1 MNAALAFSLIT
12 LFALAVPIG
21 VSLVLASAFGIH
33 FFSTVPLLLVAQ
45 RVFTSLD
52 SFPLLAV
59 PLFILSGNLMA
70 AGGISERLVD
80 LAKSMVGGIQGG
92 LACTCVITC
101 MIFASVSG
109 SSVATTFAI
118 GVILIPAMVRHGYP
132 VGTAAAVQASSAEL
146 GVLIPP
152 SIPLILYGVATETS
166 IGQLFLAGIGPGLL
180 VAAALFIYL
189 LVLCRIKGYGKEDGL
204 DSQPFFRALRRSFW
218 AILMPFIVLGGI
230 YGGVFTPTEASAVA
244 VVYALVVGMFV
255 YRVLTFRKIHEAL
268 RSSAISS
275 TVIMIIIAGAGL
287 FSFLITQ
294 QQDRRSSSGFDR
306 GGMGAGDVHQQVE
319 LPARGQRVPV
329 HGRHVHRNIGCDPR
343 ARTAACPDR
352 NRLRCRSGP
361 FRADHRRQPGARHD
375 HATGGGQ
382 SFRRLR
388 RRPHIPADDHPAL
401 GAHGAGRHGL
411 RAARHLRP
419 LHLAGACR
427 TFLSLTIATTFSRRP

>member
-1 MNAALAFSLIT
+1 MNAALAFSLLI
-12 LFALAVPIG
+12 LFSLAVPIG

-33 FFSTVPLLLVAQ
+33 LYSTAPLLLVAQ

-132 VGTAAAVQASSAEL
+132 VGTAAAIQAASAEL

-166 IGQLFLAGIGPGLL
+166 IGQLFLAGVGPGIL
-180 VAAALFIYL
+180 VAAGLFTYL
-189 LVLCRIKGYGKEDGL
+189 IILCRIKGYGKSDHDGSL
-204 DSQPFFRALRRSFW
+204 PFLTALLRSFW
-218 AILMPFIVLGGI
+218 ALMMPFIVLGGI
-230 YGGVFTPTEASAVA
+230 YGGIFTPTEASAVA
-244 VVYALVVGMFV
+244 VVYALVVGVFV
-255 YRVLTFRKIHEAL
+255 YRAMGLREIHAAFRN
-268 RSSAISS
+268 SVVSS

-287 FSFLITQ
+287 FSFLVTRSGLPVIITEWVQ
-294 QQDRRSSSGFDR
+294 EVFTSKYGFLLAVNIFLF
-306 GGMGAGDVHQQVE
+306 GVGMFIETSAAILVLAPLLTPIAIAYGVDPVQFGLIIVVNLALGMITPPVGVNLFAACAVANISLQRIIPPLVPMVAVVMGCVLLVTYVPFISLGLVE
-319 LPARGQRVPV
+319 LLYR
-329 HGRHVHRNIGCDPR
+329 
-343 ARTAACPDR
+343 
-352 NRLRCRSGP
+352 
-361 FRADHRRQPGARHD
+361 
-375 HATGGGQ
+375 
-382 SFRRLR
+382 
-388 RRPHIPADDHPAL
+388 
-401 GAHGAGRHGL
+401 
-411 RAARHLRP
+411 
-419 LHLAGACR
+419 
-427 TFLSLTIATTFSRRP
+427 

>member
-118 GVILIPAMVRHGYP
+118 GVILIPAMVKHGYP
-132 VGTAAAVQASSAEL
+132 VGTAAAIQASSAEL

-255 YRVLTFRKIHEAL
+255 YRVLSFRKIHEAL

-287 FSFLITQ
+287 FSFLIT
-294 QQDRRSSSGFDR
+294 RSGLPSIVAEWVQEVFTNKWSFLLAVNVFLFMV
-306 GGMGAGDVHQQVE
+306 GMFIETSAAILVLAPLLAPIAIAYGVD
-319 LPARGQRVPV
+319 PV
-329 HGRHVHRNIGCDPR
+329 HFGLIIVVNLALGMITPPVGVNLF
-343 ARTAACPDR
+343 AACAVARISLQTIIPP
-352 NRLRCRSGP
+352 LVPMVLVVMGCVLLVTYVP
-361 FRADHRRQPGARHD
+361 FI
-375 HATGGGQ
+375 
-382 SFRRLR
+382 S
-388 RRPHIPADDHPAL
+388 L
-401 GAHGAGRHGL
+401 GLVEIFYR
-411 RAARHLRP
+411 
-419 LHLAGACR
+419 
-427 TFLSLTIATTFSRRP
+427 

>member
-1 MNAALAFSLIT
+1 MNAALAFSLLI
-12 LFALAVPIG
+12 LFSLAVPIG

-33 FFSTVPLLLVAQ
+33 LYSTAPLLLVAQ

-132 VGTAAAVQASSAEL
+132 VGTAAAIQAASAEL

-166 IGQLFLAGIGPGLL
+166 IGQLFLAGVGPGIL
-180 VAAALFIYL
+180 VAAGLFTYL
-189 LVLCRIKGYGKEDGL
+189 IILCRIKGYGKSDDDGSL
-204 DSQPFFRALRRSFW
+204 PFFTALLRSFW
-218 AILMPFIVLGGI
+218 ALMMPFIVLGGI
-230 YGGVFTPTEASAVA
+230 YGGIFTPTEASAVA
-244 VVYALVVGMFV
+244 VVYALVVGVFV
-255 YRVLTFRKIHEAL
+255 YRAMGLREIHAAFRN
-268 RSSAISS
+268 SVVSS

-287 FSFLITQ
+287 FSFLVTRSGLPVIITEWVQ
-294 QQDRRSSSGFDR
+294 EVFTSKYGFLLAVNIFLF
-306 GGMGAGDVHQQVE
+306 GVGMFIETSAAILVLAPLLTPIAIAYGVDPVQFGLIIVVNLALGMITPPVGVNLFAACAVAKIPLQKIIPPLVPMVAVVMGCVLLVTYVPFISLGLVE
-319 LPARGQRVPV
+319 LLYR
-329 HGRHVHRNIGCDPR
+329 
-343 ARTAACPDR
+343 
-352 NRLRCRSGP
+352 
-361 FRADHRRQPGARHD
+361 
-375 HATGGGQ
+375 
-382 SFRRLR
+382 
-388 RRPHIPADDHPAL
+388 
-401 GAHGAGRHGL
+401 
-411 RAARHLRP
+411 
-419 LHLAGACR
+419 
-427 TFLSLTIATTFSRRP
+427 

>member
-1 MNAALAFSLIT
+1 VNAALAFSLLI

-21 VSLVLASAFGIH
+21 VSLVLASAFGIQ

-80 LAKSMVGGIQGG
+80 LAKSMVGNIQGG

-101 MIFASVSG
+101 MIFSSVSG

-166 IGQLFLAGIGPGLL
+166 IGQLFLAGVGPGLL
-180 VAAALFIYL
+180 VAAALFVYL
-189 LVLCRIKGYGKEDGL
+189 LILCRIKGYGKNDGA
-204 DSQPFFRALRRSFW
+204 DAQPFFTALRRSFW

-244 VVYALVVGMFV
+244 VVYALFVGIFV
-255 YRVLTFRKIHEAL
+255 YRALGVPQIHEAF
-268 RSSAISS
+268 RSSVISS

-287 FSFLITQ
+287 FSFLVTRSGLPAIIAEWVQ
-294 QQDRRSSSGFDR
+294 QIFTTKVGFLMAVTIFLFIV
-306 GGMGAGDVHQQVE
+306 GMFIETSAAILVLAPLLAPIAIAYGVDPVHFGLIIVVNLALGMFTPPVGVNLFAACAVAKIPIQKIIPSLVPMVGVVMCCVLLVTYVPFISLGLVE
-319 LPARGQRVPV
+319 LLYR
-329 HGRHVHRNIGCDPR
+329 
-343 ARTAACPDR
+343 
-352 NRLRCRSGP
+352 
-361 FRADHRRQPGARHD
+361 
-375 HATGGGQ
+375 
-382 SFRRLR
+382 
-388 RRPHIPADDHPAL
+388 
-401 GAHGAGRHGL
+401 
-411 RAARHLRP
+411 
-419 LHLAGACR
+419 
-427 TFLSLTIATTFSRRP
+427 